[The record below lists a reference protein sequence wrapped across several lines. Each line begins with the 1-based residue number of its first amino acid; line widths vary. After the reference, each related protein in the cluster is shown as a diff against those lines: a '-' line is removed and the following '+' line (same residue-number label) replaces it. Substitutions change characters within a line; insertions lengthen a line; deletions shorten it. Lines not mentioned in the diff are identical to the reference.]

1 MMIIVSEISIN
12 IYLLSYKLYN
22 FAGWSDKKVWHDK
35 SQIHKASSIR
45 SITNKNSNSLRT
57 ENEIIFKLI

>member
-1 MMIIVSEISIN
+1 MIIVSEIAIN

-35 SQIHKASSIR
+35 SQIHKASSI
-45 SITNKNSNSLRT
+45 N
-57 ENEIIFKLI
+57 